1 MVLWISGIHTKAQ
14 ENDKSSK
21 DISMNGTTE
30 LIQGDF
36 IDFEM
41 PVVNDVVQLRQV
53 GNLNQLT
60 AIQQL
65 ENPSVYIL
73 TAQQN
78 GNNNTGLLT
87 QSGDNHESLLLQKG
101 NLNSANLSSKGS
113 LTQNWVYQDGNG
125 NQVESLIENYT
136 LNQKSTT
143 SIQEGNNNEVMLN
156 FISVYENPTP
166 NGLFINQDGNN
177 NMADI
182 TIDNYNIPDIKIEQM
197 GGAKV
202 IIQNSDFNYPLK

>member
-1 MVLWISGIHTKAQ
+1 LFLYISGIYATAQ
-14 ENDKSSK
+14 ENDKFPES
-21 DISMNGTTE
+21 ISMSETTE

-41 PVVNDVVQLRQV
+41 PIINDVVQLRQV
-53 GNLNQLT
+53 GSLNQLT

-78 GNNNTGLLT
+78 GINNTGLIT

-101 NLNSANLSSKGS
+101 NLNSANLSSNGS
-113 LTQNWVYQDGNG
+113 LTQNWVYQDGNS
-125 NQVESLIENYT
+125 NRVESLIENYT
-136 LNQKSTT
+136 LNPKSTI

-156 FISVYENPTP
+156 FLSVHENPTP
-166 NGLFINQDGNN
+166 NGLLINQEGNN
-177 NMADI
+177 NMTDI
-182 TIDNYNIPDIKIEQM
+182 TIDNYNVPYIKIEQT

-202 IIQNSDFNYPLK
+202 IIQNSDFNFPMK